1 MKAVTLTD
9 EEYEVLIEYR
19 KKQNLKER
27 LTVLKKN
34 YREKIYELQKICNEI
49 KNITEEQKFY
59 NLFFD
64 DEDLI
69 TFNDLISL
77 LQDYEEPNEL

>member
-27 LTVLKKN
+27 LTVLKKTI
-34 YREKIYELQKICNEI
+34 EK
-49 KNITEEQKFY
+49 KFTNCKKY
-59 NLFFD
+59 VMK
-64 DEDLI
+64 
-69 TFNDLISL
+69 
-77 LQDYEEPNEL
+77 